1 MELKPNSIFIDFR
14 FTVSSNRT
22 FMELKRILH
31 VDKFIELF
39 CSNRTFMELK
49 RTNGAEQ
56 RQTGRCSNRT
66 FMELKQRN

>member
-1 MELKPNSIFIDFR
+1 
-14 FTVSSNRT
+14 
-22 FMELKRILH
+22 MELKRILH

-66 FMELKQRN
+66 FMELKQLLLTMLLLENMF